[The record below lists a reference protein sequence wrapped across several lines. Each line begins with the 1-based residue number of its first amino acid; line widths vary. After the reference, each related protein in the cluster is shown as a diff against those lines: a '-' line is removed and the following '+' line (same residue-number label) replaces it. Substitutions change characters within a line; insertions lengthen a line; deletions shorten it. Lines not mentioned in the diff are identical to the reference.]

1 MKALPG
7 LQSSAPEMAL
17 VLKGHTQQQDP
28 SRSASLGARIKPIA
42 DKSLCFNKSDSC
54 AEADKQLLIK
64 TQTVGQ
70 AARASLV
77 SS

>member
-7 LQSSAPEMAL
+7 LQSSAPEMGL
-17 VLKGHTQQQDP
+17 VLKGHTQQQNP
-28 SRSASLGARIKPIA
+28 SHSASLGARIKPIA
-42 DKSLCFNKSDSC
+42 DKILCFNKCDSC
-54 AEADKQLLIK
+54 SEADKQLLIM